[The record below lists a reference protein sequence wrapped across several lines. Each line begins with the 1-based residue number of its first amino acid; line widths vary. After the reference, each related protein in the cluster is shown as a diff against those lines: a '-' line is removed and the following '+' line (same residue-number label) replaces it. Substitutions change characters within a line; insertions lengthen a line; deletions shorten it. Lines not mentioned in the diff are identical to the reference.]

1 MKGAFRKFHRLLA
14 ITVCVPLIITV
25 ATGIGMTI
33 ADEWF
38 HQNELTGILLRIHTY
53 QIFGLSAILPVF
65 NGLGLI
71 GLIVTGLSMTGL
83 FSRRRKLK
91 RGGKLP

>member
-1 MKGAFRKFHRLLA
+1 MKVAFRKYHRLLA
-14 ITVCVPLIITV
+14 ITVCLPLIVTV
-25 ATGIGMTI
+25 VTGIGMTLT
-33 ADEWF
+33 DEWF
-38 HQNELTGILLRIHTY
+38 HQNELTGFLLKIHTY
-53 QIFGLSAILPVF
+53 QIFGLSAILPIF

-83 FSRRRKLK
+83 FSGRRKLK